1 MIKPYP
7 ALPLSEILDPARE
20 SKMRKFL
27 AEWENMEEEEYSAWV
42 IWGKAADYLGNI
54 GFKRDP
60 WHSEIS
66 ENAEWEVYEREDGAY
81 VELRL
86 YTPYYGP
93 KDTWTLSF
101 RDPKFDEQRKENLA
115 EEQKNKT
122 PLPFYGI
129 GRPSPPVDYKKEQES
144 MQEILLILE
153 YVFGEESGEGK
164 SLEQLLSD
172 AKLDQ
177 AIYCALLSD

>member
-1 MIKPYP
+1 
-7 ALPLSEILDPARE
+7 
-20 SKMRKFL
+20 
-27 AEWENMEEEEYSAWV
+27 
-42 IWGKAADYLGNI
+42 
-54 GFKRDP
+54 
-60 WHSEIS
+60 
-66 ENAEWEVYEREDGAY
+66 
-81 VELRL
+81 
-86 YTPYYGP
+86 
-93 KDTWTLSF
+93 LSF

-177 AIYCALLSD
+177 AIYCAIIEDN